1 MKRRLM
7 AVLIG
12 IFLVLAGCKGAEV
25 PAGWSAGT
33 VKVDGDFI
41 DWTDLPTSRFEKQ
54 QAVFGVA
61 NDRDFLY
68 VSARIRDE
76 ALARMGRVGEFT
88 LWLNREGNKHR
99 EWGLRF
105 GGAPRVRRPQGG
117 RPSGPPAGGTRG
129 RGDEGWPLP
138 SSSDVPSTLWVITAP
153 KDDEDPGT
161 LVPIDGSAGPELA
174 LSRDLGVTTFE
185 VRVPINDQMFIAHG
199 FAMSPGGI
207 VGIGI
212 ELTSGLTG
220 RGGPMGGGPNSSGG
234 GRGGRGGV
242 RGGGTVGGLSAAS
255 SLPKDH
261 RFWVRTRLAEP
272 PRTERPRRY

>member
-1 MKRRLM
+1 MNRRLV

-12 IFLVLAGCKGAEV
+12 VLLVLTGCKGSDV
-25 PAGWSAGT
+25 PSGWSSGT

-68 VSARIRDE
+68 VSTRIRDE

-88 LWLNREGNKHR
+88 LWLNRKGDKHR

-105 GGAPRVRRPQGG
+105 GGFPRVG
-117 RPSGPPAGGTRG
+117 RPERGRQSGPPAGGNRG
-129 RGDEGWPLP
+129 RGGEGWPMP
-138 SSSDVPSTLWVITAP
+138 ESSAVPSTMWVISDP
-153 KDDEDPGT
+153 KDNEDPGT

-185 VRVPINDQMFIAHG
+185 VRIPINDQMFIANG
-199 FAMSPGGI
+199 FAMSPGGM

-212 ELTSGLTG
+212 ELVSGMNG
-220 RGGPMGGGPNSSGG
+220 RGGPMGGGPTTGG
-234 GRGGRGGV
+234 GGLRGRGDV
-242 RGGGTVGGLSAAS
+242 RGGGSVGGLSAAS
-255 SLPKDH
+255 SRPKDH

-272 PRTERPRRY
+272 PRTERPLRR